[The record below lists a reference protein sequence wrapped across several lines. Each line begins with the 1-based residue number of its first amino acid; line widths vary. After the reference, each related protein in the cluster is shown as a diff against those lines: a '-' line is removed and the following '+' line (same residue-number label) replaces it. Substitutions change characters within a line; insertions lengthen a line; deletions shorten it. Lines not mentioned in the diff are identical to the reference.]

1 MEDVTPK
8 KESNNNQIELSQ
20 YTKFL
25 IESLKSIKKKPIP
38 DELNRITVSQT
49 VSFFGILYEKV
60 RNAIEYRE
68 DHLIIRAAIERILRR
83 RLMINPSGSDE
94 GENLVR
100 ELLWARYFNT
110 DQVDLN
116 DVGKMQKIID
126 RFLEIRSKLIIGR
139 TSDEKRKLDEFLFDL
154 LTCEIEET
162 LNPVKTKKYAY
173 QGYFI
178 FQTLRQKINFEGTTE
193 EKRDLFFLVAIEKVY
208 RRSDRAYQRYHLFIT
223 LYKPLIQFSSEE
235 LEKALSKMPQIFENI
250 DRILKDPYT
259 ENLSRF
265 LKKQLPPLLILF
277 SLFNEQFDRLGQILE
292 NKKKLW
298 EEVELICRQK
308 YQGIHS
314 RLINLAIRSFI
325 YIFITKMIF
334 ALILEFPLSKYFY
347 DEINWTS
354 ILINTIFPPI
364 LMLVILMFFQLPGGK
379 NTQKIY
385 QRIIDIIDKD
395 PSFETKPIIIKKYQ
409 KPKKPLLIFGFTIF
423 YTLTF
428 VVTLSLIYEILS
440 ALNFNLISQIIFVFF
455 VSLVTFFSYRIKQ
468 FVNEYKLEDKE
479 GILTPI
485 FDFFFMPI
493 LSLGKWLSQEV
504 ARLNFFTFIFDFII
518 EAPFK
523 LLFEVVEE
531 WIAFVRKRK
540 EEII

>member
-8 KESNNNQIELSQ
+8 KESTNNQIELSQ

-25 IESLKSIKKKPIP
+25 LESLKSIKQKPLP

-68 DHLIIRAAIERILRR
+68 DHLITRAAIERILRR

-94 GENLVR
+94 GENLIR

-116 DVGKMQKIID
+116 DVGKIQKIID
-126 RFLEIRSKLIIGR
+126 RFLEIRRKVIIGR
-139 TSDEKRKLDEFLFDL
+139 TSEEKRKLDEFLFDL
-154 LTCEIEET
+154 ITCEIEET
-162 LNPVKTKKYAY
+162 LNPVKTQKYAY
-173 QGYFI
+173 QSYFI
-178 FQTLRQKINFEGTTE
+178 FQTLRQKINFEGITE

-223 LYKPLIQFSSEE
+223 LYKPLIQFSKEE
-235 LEKALSKMPQIFENI
+235 IEKIIPNLPKIFEKI
-250 DRILKDPYT
+250 DYYLKNPYV

-265 LKKQLPPLLILF
+265 LKKQLPPYLILF
-277 SLFNEQFDRLGQILE
+277 SLINDKFDQIDEIL
-292 NKKKLW
+292 KDKQKLW

-325 YIFITKMIF
+325 YIFLTKMVF

-347 DEINWTS
+347 GEVNQTS
-354 ILINTIFPPI
+354 ILINTLFPPI
-364 LMLVILMFFQLPGGK
+364 LMLAIIMFFQLPGAK

-385 QRIIDIIDKD
+385 QRIIDIINQD
-395 PSFETKPIIIKKYQ
+395 PSFETKPVIIKKYQ
-409 KPKKPLLIFGFTIF
+409 KQKKPLLIFGFTIF

-428 VVTLSLIYEILS
+428 IITLLLIYEVLS
-440 ALNFNLISQIIFVFF
+440 SLHFNFISQVIFIFF

-479 GILTPI
+479 SIFTPI

-504 ARLNFFTFIFDFII
+504 ARLNFFIFIFDFII
-518 EAPFK
+518 ETPFK

>member
-504 ARLNFFTFIFDFII
+504 ARLNFFIFIFDFII